1 MESGDEITLR
11 ERVFQN
17 LVKRR
22 QNLLDGGMN
31 SIPSPFQRF
40 SDDFIGVEPATYYL
54 VTSFTKG
61 SKSQFTSN
69 VFIYNSL
76 LQAYENPE
84 KVRVKILYFPLEET
98 PERITERFIS
108 YLLFKIHGVEI
119 SPKDLRSSKNSKPVP
134 QEILDLIQGEDI
146 QNLLKFFEENVI
158 FSDEA
163 NPTGIYKFCKKYAE
177 DNGTVFYNTIKW
189 TDKEGN
195 PQEHKKFDRYEP
207 NDSKEI
213 RLIII
218 DTLNLVDLER
228 GFTLKQSMDKMSE
241 YLAKELRNKY
251 LYSPVVIQQQAFES
265 EGNEAIKL
273 GRVRPSAAGLG
284 DSKYG
289 SRDANI
295 VLGLFSPARFDLPEY
310 LGYDIRT
317 FKDNIRFLEMCI
329 NRDGEMGGIV
339 ALYFNGAVCQF
350 EELPRPD
357 NVQEMNK
364 WYTWLKSKKE
374 RRTVKSF
381 FIKVKRIFKK

>member
-1 MESGDEITLR
+1 MIELDNTMLLFVGSENYSG
-11 ERVFQN
+11 
-17 LVKRR
+17 K
-22 QNLLDGGMN
+22 
-31 SIPSPFQRF
+31 
-40 SDDFIGVEPATYYL
+40 
-54 VTSFTKG
+54 

-76 LQAYENPE
+76 LQAYENPD

-98 PERITERFIS
+98 PERITERFMS
-108 YLLFKIHGVEI
+108 YLLFKLYGIEI
-119 SPKDLRSSKNSKPVP
+119 SPKDLRSSKNTKPVP
-134 QEILDLIQGEDI
+134 QEVLDKLQSEEV
-146 QNLLKFFEENVI
+146 QNLLAFFEDNVI

-177 DNGTVFYNTIKW
+177 DNGTIYYKTVKW
-189 TDKEGN
+189 VDKEGK

-207 NDSKEI
+207 NDPKEI
-213 RLIII
+213 RMIII
-218 DTLNLVDLER
+218 DTLNLVDVER
-228 GFTLKQSMDKMSE
+228 GYTLKQSMDKMSE

-251 LYSPVVIQQQAFES
+251 QYSPVVIQQQAFES
-265 EGNEAIKL
+265 EGNEAFKL

-310 LGYDIRT
+310 LGYDIKQ

-357 NVQEMNK
+357 DTQAMEK
-364 WYTWLKSKKE
+364 WYSWLRTKRKE
-374 RRTVKSF
+374 AKAKSF
-381 FIKVKRIFKK
+381 FMRVRRFFKLNKEV